1 MTWGIVTNKNHVPPK
16 RLEFVRHRF
25 AFTSRRSME
34 DIIVLMK
41 HAPDLRDRLREV
53 PIPKLVAVGS
63 HDLWPVELHADLAH
77 RIGARLAVY
86 KTGHSPCET
95 TPNALARDLIA
106 LYREADD
113 READERKA
121 AHREG

>member
-1 MTWGIVTNKNHVPPK
+1 MTWGIVTNKNHVPQK
-16 RLEFVRHRF
+16 RLEFVRQRF
-25 AFTSRRSME
+25 EFTSRRSME

-41 HAPDLRDRLREV
+41 HAPDLRDRLREMA
-53 PIPKLVAVGS
+53 IPKLVAVGS
-63 HDLWPVELHADLAH
+63 HDLWPVELHADFAH

-106 LYREADD
+106 LYQEA
-113 READERKA
+113 
-121 AHREG
+121 